1 MQSQER
7 FLALLDKYTSGII
20 AAEEYDELFS
30 LIAKGQFDHLLE
42 AHFQTNFNNEAL
54 PGADMPSHRAQELLR
69 NILTAEKH
77 TAHLLPGIFRKKKT
91 ARWYMAAVITG
102 LLAITTWFLLVN
114 NKKDLPATVAETRGN
129 DMLEKTNTFD
139 HALTIKLEDGSMVTL
154 QPGSKVNFPQHFHPN
169 KREIYLEGE
178 AFFKVSK
185 NPERPFFVYYNNL
198 VTHVL
203 GTSFNI
209 KPDSRNK
216 QVEVLVVTGKVQV
229 YENRTKLTDNT
240 PKTNGVILTPN
251 QKLIYKEEE
260 RQFTATLVNDPL
272 PLAQELQ
279 KSTPVATTFHFEEA
293 PLLQVFQ
300 LLEKTYGIE
309 IVVENDRLYNC
320 LFTGNITTHG
330 LFTKLDIVCGSINA
344 GYQVVGT
351 KILVRGKGCN

>member
-1 MQSQER
+1 M
-7 FLALLDKYTSGII
+7 ALLDKYTSGII
-20 AAEEYDELFS
+20 TAEEYEELFS
-30 LIAKGQFDHLLE
+30 FIASGQFDHLVE
-42 AHFQTNFNNEAL
+42 AHFEANFYNEAL
-54 PGADMPSHRAQELLR
+54 PGSDMPSHRAQELLR

-91 ARWYMAAVITG
+91 ARWYMAAVIAG
-102 LLAITTWFLLVN
+102 ILAITTWFLLVN
-114 NKKDLPATVAETRGN
+114 NKKELPGTVAAIRDN
-129 DMLEKTNTFD
+129 NMIEKTNTSD
-139 HALTIKLEDGSMVTL
+139 HALAIKLEDGSLVTL
-154 QPGSKVNFPQHFHPN
+154 QPGSKVDFPQHFHPN
-169 KREIYLEGE
+169 KREIYLHGE

-185 NPERPFFVYYNNL
+185 NPGRPFFVYYNNL

-229 YENRTKLTDNT
+229 YENGNALADNT

-251 QKLIYKEEE
+251 QKVIYKEEE

-272 PLAQELQ
+272 PLTPDSQ
-279 KSTPVATTFHFEEA
+279 KSTPLATTFNFEEA

-320 LFTGNITTHG
+320 LFTGNITPHG

-351 KILVRGKGCN
+351 RILVRGKGCN